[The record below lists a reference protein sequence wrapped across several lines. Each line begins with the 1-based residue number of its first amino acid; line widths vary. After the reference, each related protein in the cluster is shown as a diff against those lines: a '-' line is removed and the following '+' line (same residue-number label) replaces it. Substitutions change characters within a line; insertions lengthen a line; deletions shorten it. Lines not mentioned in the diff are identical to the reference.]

1 MSRHMMGNMAS
12 FARGLIEESR
22 QTHPWLHHPLY
33 KAIWAG
39 QLSRA
44 QVREVIKQQGAFYLD
59 TIRHAAVRLAAAGGP
74 FPTRADLDLQ
84 RAMVATLVEEA
95 GLDTVGGKQ
104 TAHPLLF
111 VRLAEG
117 FHISEDDLF
126 GTDYLPEIVNEKN
139 ELFRLQSEGPL
150 AALCG
155 GAIASEAINH
165 EHSARMLQA
174 YRDHYGLS
182 DAQLVFYAVHAGGV
196 EEEHG
201 ERGIELVDRLATT
214 PEAQAA
220 GRLAMRRAIAARIAA
235 ADAMYRLSGVQT
247 QEK

>member
-1 MSRHMMGNMAS
+1 MS

-22 QTHPWLHHPLY
+22 RTHPWLHHPLFQDV
-33 KAIWAG
+33 WAG
-39 QLSRA
+39 KLSRRQA
-44 QVREVIKQQGAFYLD
+44 REMVKQQGAFFLD
-59 TIRHAAVRLAAAGGP
+59 TIRHAAVRLAAVGGP
-74 FPTRADLDLQ
+74 FPSRADLELQ
-84 RAMVATLVEEA
+84 RAMMATLVEEA
-95 GLDTVGGKQ
+95 GSDTVGGKE

-117 FHISEDDLF
+117 FDIPEAELF
-126 GTDYLPEIVNEKN
+126 GTEYLPEIVNEKN

-165 EHSARMLQA
+165 EHSARMLEA
-174 YRDHYGLS
+174 YHAHYGLS
-182 DAQLVFYAVHAGGV
+182 DHALTFYAVHAGGV

-201 ERGIELVDRLATT
+201 ERGIALVDRLAST

-220 GRLAMRRAIAARIAA
+220 GRLAMRRAIAARTAA
-235 ADAMYRLSGVQT
+235 CDAMYRMLMQLA
-247 QEK
+247 